1 MARTALPH
9 DAKAGPTK
17 PEVRAVLR
25 DKLDLAPTDH
35 FAEVGPCTGAVTIEA
50 ARRAGRVTAIERK
63 PERLAVSRKN
73 LAANDV
79 TADVTLREAEAP
91 DGLPEDADA
100 LFIGGSRNYESV
112 LDHAVDT
119 GIDRVVMNVSR
130 LEVAGAATEA
140 FRERDLLDEVVQFQV
155 SHGYQLAGAT
165 SFDSDNPVYML
176 VGSPNEVAADGGEP
190 TDVKRTSAERDA
202 DGSERSDGPRTS
214 SGFRSDGR
222 EESSEPRTSSERGS
236 DGRRR

>member
-17 PEVRAVLR
+17 PEVRAVLHS
-25 DKLDLAPTDH
+25 KLDMAPTDH
-35 FAEVGPCTGAVTIEA
+35 FAEVGSCTGAVTIEA
-50 ARRAGRVTAIERK
+50 ARRAEQVTAIERK
-63 PERLAVSRKN
+63 PERLEVSRKN
-73 LAANDV
+73 LAANDIS
-79 TADVTLREAEAP
+79 ADVTLREAEAP

-112 LDHAVDT
+112 LDHAVEA

-140 FRERDLLDEVVQFQV
+140 FRERNLLDEVVQFQV

-176 VGSPNEVAADGGEP
+176 VGSSNEVATDGGEP
-190 TDVKRTSAERDA
+190 TVAKRSLSKRDG
-202 DGSERSDGPRTS
+202 DGGKR
-214 SGFRSDGR
+214 
-222 EESSEPRTSSERGS
+222 
-236 DGRRR
+236 